1 MTGDV
6 KILRLIDANLNRA
19 REGLRVVEDA
29 FRFLDD
35 NPQAQVEL
43 KRMRHSLLRYE
54 SLVDPSGEELL
65 RNRASDE
72 DIGAFVNPASEMHRP
87 DTISVIRSNLKRVQE
102 SLRCL
107 EEYGKLIDA
116 QAAGIAK
123 RLRFDAY
130 GFEKRYGLAS
140 SEMDNTE
147 ACEEGDHEDKE
158 G

>member
-1 MTGDV
+1 MSEDTGG
-6 KILRLIDANLNRA
+6 ILRLIDANLNRA

-29 FRFLDD
+29 FRFLDN

-43 KRMRHSLLRYE
+43 KRIRHSLLRYE

-72 DIGAFVNPASEMHRP
+72 DIGAFVNPASEMHRR
-87 DTISVIRSNLKRVQE
+87 DAMSVMRSNLKRAQE
-102 SLRCL
+102 ALRCL

-123 RLRFDAY
+123 RLRFDTY
-130 GFEKRYGLAS
+130 GFEKRYGLVPTGAEG
-140 SEMDNTE
+140 SETSEEDRNEDE
-147 ACEEGDHEDKE
+147 A
-158 G
+158 